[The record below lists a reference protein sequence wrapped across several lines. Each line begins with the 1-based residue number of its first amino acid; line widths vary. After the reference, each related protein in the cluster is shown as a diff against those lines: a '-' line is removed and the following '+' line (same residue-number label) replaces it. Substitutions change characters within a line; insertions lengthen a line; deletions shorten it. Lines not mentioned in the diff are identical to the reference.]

1 MLDNVAGVK
10 SVYRLQGD
18 KLVKVSG
25 EDIQINPDKLRNIL
39 LENMRIGEEEAKE
52 LKFLGSLRG
61 FAMILDDLGIVF
73 INDYLIL
80 TDAKKTN
87 WDLLIKAT
95 LKGMVMQNG

>member
-1 MLDNVAGVK
+1 MLDNVSGVK
-10 SVYRLQGD
+10 SVHRLQGD
-18 KLVKVSG
+18 KLVKVSA
-25 EDIQINPDKLRNIL
+25 EDLQINPDKLLNIL
-39 LENMRIGEEEAKE
+39 LENMKIGEKEAKE

-87 WDLLIKAT
+87 WYLLIKDT
-95 LKGMVMQNG
+95 LKGMVMQNY

>member
-1 MLDNVAGVK
+1 
-10 SVYRLQGD
+10 D
-18 KLVKVSG
+18 KL
-25 EDIQINPDKLRNIL
+25 LNIL
-39 LENMRIGEEEAKE
+39 LEKYEDREKEAKE

-87 WDLLIKAT
+87 WDLLIKDT
-95 LKGMVMQNG
+95 LKGMVMRNG

>member
-1 MLDNVAGVK
+1 MLDNVPGVK
-10 SVYRLQGD
+10 SVHRLQGD
-18 KLVKVSG
+18 KLVKVSA
-25 EDIQINPDKLRNIL
+25 EDLQINPDKLLNIL
-39 LENMRIGEEEAKE
+39 LEKYEDREKEAKE

-87 WDLLIKAT
+87 WDLLIKDT
-95 LKGMVMQNG
+95 LKGMVMQND